1 MALILEAN
9 YSKKI
14 GLPGYSSHQFS
25 LTLKTEVSDPAQIQ
39 AESNRLYAVLQSS
52 VDQSLRQVGWLPE
65 GKPSNGNGNGNGH
78 GHTNG
83 NGHAEK
89 WNCSDKQRDLITR
102 IIEENRLDKSQIE
115 ELAQERFGK
124 GVRQLNKLEAS
135 GLIDE
140 LFERHGGKNG
150 NGHHRFNGRATHPR

>member
-39 AESNRLYAVLQSS
+39 AESTRLYTLLQGS
-52 VDQSLRQVGWLPE
+52 VDQSLQQVGWLPE
-65 GKPSNGNGNGNGH
+65 TKSGNSNGHNNGDSG
-78 GHTNG
+78 
-83 NGHAEK
+83 K
-89 WNCSDKQRDLITR
+89 WICSEKQRDLIQK
-102 IIEENRLDKSQIE
+102 IVEENHLDKNQVE
-115 ELAQERFGK
+115 QLALDRF
-124 GVRQLNKLEAS
+124 VQTARQLNKLEAS

-140 LFERHGGKNG
+140 LMERHGGIQG
-150 NGHHRFNGRATHPR
+150 NQRHRFNGQSANPR

>member
-25 LTLKTEVSDPAQIQ
+25 ITLKAEITDPAQIQ
-39 AESNRLYAVLQSS
+39 AESARLYTLLQTS
-52 VDQSLRQVGWLPE
+52 VDQSLQQVGWLPE
-65 GKPSNGNGNGNGH
+65 GKPANGKS
-78 GHTNG
+78 NG
-83 NGHAEK
+83 NGHADR
-89 WNCSDKQRDLITR
+89 WSCSDKQRDLIQK
-102 IIEENRLDKSQIE
+102 IVEENRLDKNQIE
-115 ELAQERFGK
+115 QLAQERFGK

-140 LFERHGGKNG
+140 LFEKHGNP
-150 NGHHRFNGRATHPR
+150 NQRRRFNHHPAPAR